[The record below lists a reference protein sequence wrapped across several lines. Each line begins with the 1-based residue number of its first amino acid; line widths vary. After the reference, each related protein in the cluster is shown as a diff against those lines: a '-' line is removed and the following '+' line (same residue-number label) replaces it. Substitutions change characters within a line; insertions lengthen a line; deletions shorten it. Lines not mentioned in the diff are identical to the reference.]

1 MINFALK
8 YILPLLLI
16 TVLSIVGVKAFYRLA
31 EQRLAAVETENKVS
45 SGVPVAAAKPAVV
58 RDGQVNVDASVI
70 TRRNLFASK
79 EDAAVKEEAIDPFA
93 AAEPTKLAFVLMG
106 TAIDGEN
113 DNRAFIYDKKK
124 RRQEMYREGD
134 DLQGAL
140 IRQISYGK
148 VVITVNGKNELLD
161 IAEARK
167 IKMPRLKKPAP
178 ATTARQVTGRPVSR
192 AKSNVQQPSTATEVN
207 PNTARAQQAARA
219 RQIRINRTRTVP
231 VSPTT
236 EPTTDEPTTD
246 EPTTDEPITDEPT
259 TEPTAA
265 DKADTEAT
273 DGTGQ

>member
-1 MINFALK
+1 MINFTLK

-16 TVLSIVGVKAFYRLA
+16 TVLCVVGVKAFYRLA
-31 EQRLAAVETENKVS
+31 EKRMAAVETEPKVS
-45 SGVPVAAAKPAVV
+45 SGVPAVAAKSAVV
-58 RDGQVNVDASVI
+58 KDKQVNADASVI

-79 EDAAVKEEAIDPFA
+79 EDAAVKEEEVDPFA
-93 AAEPTKLAFVLMG
+93 VAQPTKLAFVLMG
-106 TAIDGEN
+106 TAIDAEN

-167 IKMPRLKKPAP
+167 VNVPRVKRPAP
-178 ATTARQVTGRPVSR
+178 VTTARKVTGRPVSGTDR
-192 AKSNVQQPSTATEVN
+192 NVQPPSPAAVGK
-207 PNTARAQQAARA
+207 PSAARA
-219 RQIRINRTRTVP
+219 RQIRINRTRTAP

-236 EPTTDEPTTD
+236 GPTTDEPTP
-246 EPTTDEPITDEPT
+246 EPM
-259 TEPTAA
+259 AA

-273 DGTGQ
+273 DGAGDTTPN

>member
-1 MINFALK
+1 MINFTLK

-16 TVLSIVGVKAFYRLA
+16 TVLCVVGVKAFYRLA
-31 EQRLAAVETENKVS
+31 EKRIASVETEPKVS
-45 SGVPVAAAKPAVV
+45 SGEPAVAAKSAVIK
-58 RDGQVNVDASVI
+58 DKQIHADASVI

-79 EDAAVKEEAIDPFA
+79 EDAAVKEEAVDPFA
-93 AAEPTKLAFVLMG
+93 VAQPTKLAFVLMG
-106 TAIDGEN
+106 TAIDAEN

-167 IKMPRLKKPAP
+167 VNVPKVKRPAP
-178 ATTARQVTGRPVSR
+178 VTTARKVTGRPVSGTDR
-192 AKSNVQQPSTATEVN
+192 TVQQPSPAAVVN
-207 PNTARAQQAARA
+207 PNAARA
-219 RQIRINRTRTVP
+219 RQIRAYRSRTAP

-236 EPTTDEPTTD
+236 GPTTDVPTTDEPT
-246 EPTTDEPITDEPT
+246 P
-259 TEPTAA
+259 EPTAA
-265 DKADTEAT
+265 DKADSQAT
-273 DGTGQ
+273 DGAGDTTTN